1 MLEGFLHFYILVFGW
16 MEKIMEGHL
25 FSKLSY
31 FHYEVRVITEM
42 EVELVKHKFPICQLI
57 KKILKKVNNKLQIN
71 EYLL

>member
-1 MLEGFLHFYILVFGW
+1 
-16 MEKIMEGHL
+16 MEGHL

>member
-1 MLEGFLHFYILVFGW
+1 
-16 MEKIMEGHL
+16 MEKIIQGHL